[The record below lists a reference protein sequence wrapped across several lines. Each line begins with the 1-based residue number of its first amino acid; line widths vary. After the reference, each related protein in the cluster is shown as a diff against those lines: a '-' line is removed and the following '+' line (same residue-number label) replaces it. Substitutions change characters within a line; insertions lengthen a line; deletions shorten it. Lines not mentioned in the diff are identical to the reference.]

1 MESMIIDKE
10 QDPLDGW
17 LSGPARTPGRHRVIS
32 LSLLSNAVALFI
44 KGSVGI
50 LCGSQALVADAVH
63 TLSDVFGFGVNYVGS
78 RTTSPGSDTVPLIQ
92 GILIGTIVFLSGVW
106 ILADNTVLLLTDD
119 PMHPGLLGLVVAGV
133 SILVNGYLFAC
144 ARRASRESSD
154 SNIFICSVQNETNL
168 FASCLVFM
176 GMLLADLGLV
186 VCDPICALLVGCL
199 LFKASYEVFQHTF
212 SGQSSLALSHKRYVL
227 AAVGALGCCIL
238 GFFIRG
244 SVMGAEV
251 ILVPAQG
258 ASMASPVDSVLGRA
272 DYFLILN
279 ADKSVTTVS
288 NGARYIAGDVSDNLI
303 GTVRVNKVTAVL
315 ASKIGAEMFTD
326 LRSAGVK
333 MYYIDRPGTVEQ
345 IISNYR
351 NGTFQRARTSNVAKG
366 YGRDTIRWLR
376 PW

>member
-17 LSGPARTPGRHRVIS
+17 LSGPAHTPGSHRVIS

-106 ILADNTVLLLTDD
+106 IFADNTVLLLSGE
-119 PMHPGLLGLVVAGV
+119 PLHPGLLGLVVAAL
-133 SILVNGYLFAC
+133 SILVNCYLFAC
-144 ARRASRESSD
+144 SRRASRESSD
-154 SNIFICSVQNETNL
+154 SNTFICMVQNETNL
-168 FASCLVFM
+168 LSSCLAFA

-186 VCDPICALLVGCL
+186 VFDPICALAVGCL

-212 SGQSSLALSHKRYVL
+212 AEQSSLALSHKRYIL
-227 AAVGALGCCIL
+227 TTVGVPACGIV
-238 GFFIRG
+238 GFF
-244 SVMGAEV
+244 VHGAFMREEV

-258 ASMASPVDSVLGRA
+258 IAMTSPVDSVLGRA
-272 DYFLILN
+272 DYYVILN
-279 ADKSVTTVS
+279 ADKTVTTVAS
-288 NGARYIAGDVSDNLI
+288 DARNVSGDVSDNFI
-303 GTVRVNKVTAVL
+303 GTVRINKVNTVL
-315 ASKIGAEMFTD
+315 ASKIGTEMFSD
-326 LRSAGVK
+326 LQSASVR
-333 MYYIDRPGTVEQ
+333 MYYFDRPGTVEQ
-345 IISNYR
+345 IVSDYR
-351 NGTFQRARTSNVAKG
+351 DGAFQRARTSNVAKG
-366 YGRDTIRWLR
+366 YGRNKIRWLR